1 MRVLDSLH
9 WINDARAIAQY
20 SAQFITSFSGI
31 QQHVLVVELLQ
42 QQVFL
47 HLQTSQLQ
55 VNIIDPV
62 VYGRCH
68 QRL

>member
-20 SAQFITSFSGI
+20 GAQFITSFSGI